1 MQYFQRFE
9 KEARES
15 LSKNQ
20 PILVARSATGE
31 TRYCT
36 PITISNKPPGSIKQ
50 RNEARSTSD
59 PPFSNLS
66 TGMWE
71 GGRVISCRIS
81 RNVK

>member
-50 RNEARSTSD
+50 RNEFHVRPAIFQSQHRHVGRRS
-59 PPFSNLS
+59 SNKLQDFK
-66 TGMWE
+66 E
-71 GGRVISCRIS
+71 R
-81 RNVK
+81 